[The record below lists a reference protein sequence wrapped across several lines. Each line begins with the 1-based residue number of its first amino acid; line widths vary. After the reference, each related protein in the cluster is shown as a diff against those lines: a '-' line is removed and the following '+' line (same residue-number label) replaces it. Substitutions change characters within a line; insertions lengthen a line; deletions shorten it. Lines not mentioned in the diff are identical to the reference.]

1 MNNLYLIV
9 RIGDRAAALPA
20 AQVGSVVEV
29 DEIAPVPRAPAHVA
43 GLFAL
48 RSRVLTVIDTRVAL
62 GMEPADS
69 GKILNAVIVS
79 NDGHSYA
86 LLVDHVDDV
95 IEAGIPE
102 ASPAVLDP
110 VWEEAGLGVIH
121 HGEAVVLVL
130 EPSILIA
137 GRLTKA
143 A

>member
-48 RSRVLTVIDTRVAL
+48 RSRVLTVIDTRVSL

-86 LLVDHVDDV
+86 LLVDQVDDV
-95 IEAGIPE
+95 IEAGTPE

-110 VWEEAGLGVIH
+110 VWEAAGLGVIH

-137 GRLTKA
+137 GRLAKA

>member
-1 MNNLYLIV
+1 VNNLYLIV

-20 AQVGSVVEV
+20 AEVGSVVEV

-48 RSRVLTVIDTRVAL
+48 RSRVLTVIDTRISLGVA
-62 GMEPADS
+62 PADP
-69 GKILNAVIVS
+69 GKVLNAVIVG
-79 NDGHSYA
+79 NEGHSYA

-95 IEAGIPE
+95 IEAGSPE

-110 VWEEAGLGVIH
+110 IWEDASLGVIQ
-121 HGEAVVLVL
+121 HGDAVVLVL
-130 EPSILIA
+130 DPGFLIA
-137 GRLTKA
+137 GRLSRA